1 MTVMDICGAM
11 ALKTHFAN
19 VTTIYVKRSKRAL
32 VAAVLEKNLQNAEK
46 VSRLLAL
53 DAETKNEEICD
64 YMISGDQP
72 EKAAEQILTSLN
84 LPIHPPKPA
93 SRRKKK

>member
-1 MTVMDICGAM
+1 MPYTYEKYYDAEDGRDLVLTLDTTVQ
-11 ALKTHFAN
+11 F
-19 VTTIYVKRSKRAL
+19 Y
-32 VAAVLEKNLQNAEK
+32 LEKNLQNAEK

-84 LPIHPPKPA
+84 LPIHSPKPA